1 MAISFSWLNW
11 AIPGPSL
18 DWLMGASFF
27 FFCSLDR
34 KWILNLN
41 CFIWL
46 FFQQDHM
53 AYLVANIGGFLI
65 CRLFLLVLIFCWSD
79 QFLHPYGYLF
89 LFMPFD
95 LFFLFDGDVDLCS
108 VLTSLVCWLFN
119 GTYFSWLSRVVVFLW
134 SVSWW
139 DIIPDRPRRGSPFL
153 CVPLNIS

>member
-1 MAISFSWLNW
+1 MRLGELLEANLYRTEQNRIFIYSFLTKYNRLVHYKYYVHGHILFLVKLGNSRSFAWL
-11 AIPGPSL
+11 IDG
-18 DWLMGASFF
+18 GFVF

-95 LFFLFDGDVDLCS
+95 LFFSFWWGCGFMFCIDVACLLA
-108 VLTSLVCWLFN
+108 V
-119 GTYFSWLSRVVVFLW
+119 
-134 SVSWW
+134 
-139 DIIPDRPRRGSPFL
+139 
-153 CVPLNIS
+153 